1 MCKKLSS
8 EPNKFAMFI
17 INIFLI
23 FFIIKTF
30 ELNISVDFDYI
41 NNYTNYTNNDF
52 LRLLSEEILTAFNIS
67 FINSNTIQKNNLLI
81 YYGNENINLNY
92 LTLYSGNILKG
103 YCTKYIIYN
112 YNIYKPIEK
121 SIN

>member
-1 MCKKLSS
+1 
-8 EPNKFAMFI
+8 MFI

-41 NNYTNYTNNDF
+41 TNYTNYTNNDF

-67 FINSNTIQKNNLLI
+67 FNNSNTIQKNNLLI